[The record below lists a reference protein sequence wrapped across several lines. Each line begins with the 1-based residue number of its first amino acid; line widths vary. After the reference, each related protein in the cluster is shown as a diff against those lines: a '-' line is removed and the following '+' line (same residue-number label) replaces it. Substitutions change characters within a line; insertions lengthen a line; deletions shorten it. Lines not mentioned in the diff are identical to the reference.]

1 VRCLFV
7 TCRKDPDYISSCTW
21 DGLQEVLGEDN
32 VVDAVNSPW
41 LHKSSLDAM
50 YGTGPHP
57 EVRAI
62 SGSREGVSYKV
73 LQSSGYF
80 DLIVLHACFVRDLD
94 WQWVKDLKGI
104 NPRAKVAYVEGWD
117 AAWDVTRPEIPVD
130 AYFRREINDSIP
142 YPMRPHHL
150 SFAMPERMFP
160 QTTPKPSALDW
171 ARRIVEQIKAGEP
184 LPPRPTEWWEGDRPY
199 DVFFA
204 GNPRS
209 CHPDRPVRWRMLRE
223 LFSTHTMHHS
233 IACTGTLGGWEPYWE
248 IMRQSKLALVP
259 PGADDCESLRCYE
272 AAAAGA
278 IPILLCY
285 PAYRREP
292 WFPPETCFECGLDG
306 LADCID
312 HALSNDQTARRQA
325 LLEYA
330 RKHHTTRARAEKLL
344 KVMGM
349 L

>member
-1 VRCLFV
+1 MRCLFV
-7 TCRKDPDYISSCTW
+7 TCRKDPDYISSCLY
-21 DGLQEVLGEDN
+21 DGLQEVLGEEN
-32 VVDAVNSPW
+32 VVDAVTSPW

-62 SGSREGVSYKV
+62 SGSRGGEVLYEGGHYKHP
-73 LQSSGYF
+73 F
-80 DLIVLHACFVRDLD
+80 DMIVLNSCFVRDYD
-94 WQWVKDLKGI
+94 WEWGRKLTRWLKTGG
-104 NPRAKVAYVEGWD
+104 KVAYVEGWD
-117 AAWDVTRPEIPVD
+117 AAWHVEPPQIPVD
-130 AYFRREINDSIP
+130 AYFRREINDAIP

-150 SFAMPERMFP
+150 SFAMPERMFQP
-160 QTTPKPSALDW
+160 ID
-171 ARRIVEQIKAGEP
+171 G
-184 LPPRPTEWWEGDRPY
+184 PRPF

-233 IACTGTLGGWEPYWE
+233 IACTGTMGGWEPYWE
-248 IMRQSKLALVP
+248 IMKQSKLALVP

-312 HALSNDQTARRQA
+312 HALSNDQTPRRQA

-330 RKHHTTRARAEKLL
+330 RKNHTTRARAEKLL

>member
-1 VRCLFV
+1 MKCLFV
-7 TCRKDPDYISSCTW
+7 TCKNDPDYISACLW
-21 DGLQEVLGEDN
+21 DGLQEVLGEPN

-62 SGSREGVSYKV
+62 SGSREGEV
-73 LQSSGYF
+73 LQDWCPWF
-80 DLIVLHACFVRDLD
+80 DLIVVNACFVREHD
-94 WQWVKDLKGI
+94 WDWAKWVIKELLAPNG
-104 NPRAKVAYVEGWD
+104 KVAYVEGWD
-117 AAWDVTRPEIPVD
+117 AAWHHEPPQIPVD
-130 AYFRREINDSIP
+130 AYFRREINDAIP

-160 QTTPKPSALDW
+160 QETPKPSAREQ
-171 ARRIVEQIKAGEP
+171 AREIVEQAVLGNYW
-184 LPPRPTEWWEGDRPY
+184 PTKDDKWWEGDRPF

-248 IMRQSKLALVP
+248 IMKQSKLALVP

-312 HALSNDQTARRQA
+312 HALSNDQTPRRQA

-330 RKHHTTRARAEKLL
+330 RKNHTTAARATKLL